1 MGLPGRD
8 DPTLTLRTD
17 LKTST
22 AHLHSRLDAQ
32 LGALDLAHR
41 ADYARFLG
49 VQRAARGPIERW
61 CRAHL
66 PSELVPPVQSG
77 LIAAD
82 LAALGVTSGAAA
94 VPFAAPAVC
103 AGTALGVAW
112 ALGGSSLGNR
122 AMLAHLRRT
131 APGDWPT
138 AFLADPAMPAF
149 WSAVRPHLERSAN
162 AEETR
167 AAVAGAEAVFA
178 QFLAAA
184 DRAPLRAAA

>member
-1 MGLPGRD
+1 
-8 DPTLTLRTD
+8 LTLRHD
-17 LKTST
+17 LKSST
-22 AHLHSRLDAQ
+22 ADLHSRLDAR
-32 LGALDLAHR
+32 LGALDLADR
-41 ADYARFLG
+41 ADYARFLRI
-49 VQRAARGPIERW
+49 QLAARGPIERW
-61 CRAHL
+61 CGAHL
-66 PSELVPPVQSG
+66 PAALLPPAQSA
-77 LIAAD
+77 LTAAD
-82 LAALGVTSGAAA
+82 LAALGVIGGAAA
-94 VPFAAPAVC
+94 MPFAAPPMC

-131 APGDWPT
+131 ASGDWPT

-149 WSAVRPHLERSAN
+149 WSALRPHLERSAN